1 MKHIYFSQKEFKINN
16 EEISYRVLNHQDTA
30 KHQMTEEKILISTVK
45 RGPEDDTIHL
55 APRKWVPRGK
65 TKSENFDKC

>member
-1 MKHIYFSQKEFKINN
+1 MTHIYFSQKEFKISN
-16 EEISYRVLNHQDTA
+16 EEISYRVSNRQYTA
-30 KHQMTEEKILISTVK
+30 KHQMTEEKILISTMK
-45 RGPEDDTIHL
+45 HGPEDDIIHL